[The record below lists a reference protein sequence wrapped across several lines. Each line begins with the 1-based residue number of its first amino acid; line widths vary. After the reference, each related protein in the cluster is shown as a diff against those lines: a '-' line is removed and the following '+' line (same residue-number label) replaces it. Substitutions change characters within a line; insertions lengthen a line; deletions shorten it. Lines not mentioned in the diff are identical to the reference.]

1 VDAAGLRC
9 DGTWSEEDRDV
20 HGEYKVPGG
29 KLVVVDF
36 EVADRHIAQVTVSGD
51 FFLEPPEAL
60 ETINRAIE
68 GAPVDITSTELAD
81 RIRSALPG
89 EVEMVGFS
97 PEAVSTAVRRG
108 IV

>member
-1 VDAAGLRC
+1 
-9 DGTWSEEDRDV
+9 V

-36 EVADRHIAQVTVSGD
+36 EVENGHIARVAVSGD

-68 GAPVDITSTELAD
+68 GAPADITARDLAA
-81 RIRSALPG
+81 RIRAELPG
-89 EVEMVGFS
+89 GVEMVGFS
-97 PEAVSTAVRRG
+97 PEAISTAVRRG
-108 IV
+108 IE